1 VFDGGGPQLNFS
13 SSLRSWK
20 LNNPIR
26 FSTKLL
32 FKRVSRR
39 RVYAR
44 HRRFIHAGWRTAAS
58 AVRKLTL
65 GTGVEAAME
74 LSIFC
79 PNVNLVCPRCQDGLA
94 PRRCQP
100 QREILPLAA

>member
-1 VFDGGGPQLNFS
+1 VLDGGGPQLNFS
-13 SSLRSWK
+13 SSPRSWQ

-32 FKRVSRR
+32 FKKVSRR

-44 HRRFIHAGWRTAAS
+44 HRPFIHPGLRTAAS

-65 GTGVEAAME
+65 VAGAEAAME
-74 LSIFC
+74 LSIFR
-79 PNVNLVCPRCQDGLA
+79 PNVNLLCPRCQDG
-94 PRRCQP
+94 
-100 QREILPLAA
+100 